1 MTLALPGIDS
11 LPPSRLRRGALS
23 QWFTPAD
30 IAARMA
36 RWAGNV
42 SGTVLEPSAGS
53 GALLDAWLTERD
65 ADFPGSPTRVPVDVV
80 ELDPSF
86 ASLIAGADY
95 GPGVLVECC
104 DYLTRAAP
112 AQRYAL
118 GLANP
123 PYEDGLDGLFL
134 AKMMTECD
142 RIIALVRL
150 AALAGSGRHAS
161 VWSRIESHADG
172 WHMPGLAVF
181 SSRPVFD
188 GPESASGSAKSDF
201 VCVKLSRVSPPSATR
216 VEWWT

>member
-1 MTLALPGIDS
+1 MSASLSLPGIDRFAADPD
-11 LPPSRLRRGALS
+11 LRRRGAS
-23 QWFTPAD
+23 QWFTPPD

-36 RWAGNV
+36 RWSTPLLGR
-42 SGTVLEPSAGS
+42 VLEPSAGNGS
-53 GALLDAWLTERD
+53 LVRAWAQRLADAQEYGDDITPKVD
-65 ADFPGSPTRVPVDVV
+65 AV
-80 ELDPSF
+80 ELDRHF
-86 ASLIAGADY
+86 AETHGW
-95 GPGVLVECC
+95 ECA

-112 AQRYAL
+112 AERYAL
-118 GLANP
+118 GLSNP

-201 VCVKLSRVSPPSATR
+201 VCVKLSRVSPPSETR

>member
-1 MTLALPGIDS
+1 MTLALPGLDA
-11 LPPSRLRRGALS
+11 LPPERLRSGALS
-23 QWFTPAD
+23 QWFTPHD

-42 SGTVLEPSAGS
+42 GGRVLEPSAGS
-53 GALLDAWLTERD
+53 GALVEAWTAEHEDPRIDAVEID
-65 ADFPGSPTRVPVDVV
+65 PDFAARLREDV
-80 ELDPSF
+80 S
-86 ASLIAGADY
+86 G
-95 GPGVLVECC
+95 GVVVSCE
-104 DYLTRAAP
+104 DYLTRPRP
-112 AQRYAL
+112 ARRYDLAL
-118 GLANP
+118 MNP

-134 AKMMTECD
+134 AKTMSECD
-142 RIIALVRL
+142 RVIALVRL

-201 VCVKLSRVSPPSATR
+201 VCVKLSRVSPPSETR

>member
-1 MTLALPGIDS
+1 MTLALPGLDS
-11 LPPSRLRRGALS
+11 LPPERLRRGALS
-23 QWFTPAD
+23 QWFTPPD

-36 RWAGNV
+36 RWAANV
-42 SGTVLEPSAGS
+42 GGRVLEPSAGD
-53 GALLDAWLTERD
+53 GALVRAWRVARD
-65 ADFPGSPTRVPVDVV
+65 VDPFDGAAYPIEAV
-80 ELDPSF
+80 ELDPF
-86 ASLIAGADY
+86 LAAAHGW
-95 GPGVLVECC
+95 ECA

-112 AQRYAL
+112 PSRYAL

-201 VCVKLSRVSPPSATR
+201 VCVKLSRVSPPSETR